1 MGVTMMVKKSAQKWI
16 PLITLT
22 ILLLVSL
29 ACGTSANGEIPTSN
43 PDLLQTIIVAT
54 ASAAEQQTLTAST
67 TNIPEQ
73 TNTPQPSP
81 TVTPAPQ
88 VLIEDGIYIVG
99 NSNAY
104 EKISAVDDDS
114 VFNFPAIPTASN
126 NKPVFAIKG
135 DKFPIGDIELYGYYA
150 GIGVDTELVSLG
162 SGKLAAKINQVFE
175 NSPAKEAGLGT
186 GEIIFGVNGEAFQA
200 IQLNFGFPPYRDL
213 VGILNP
219 NQSEITIDV
228 LSGTTERAVTL
239 SRTYRLSGNN
249 FKTNNPISSVTV
261 EPNGDYV
268 LLKVTWALE
277 SGIYRIEFKQ
287 NKTQK
292 WIFVV
297 P

>member
-81 TVTPAPQ
+81 TVTPVPS
-88 VLIEDGIYIVG
+88 VLLEDGIYIVG
-99 NSNAY
+99 NSNTY
-104 EKISAVDDDS
+104 EKISSVDDDS
-114 VFNFPAIPTASN
+114 VFNIPTIPISSN
-126 NKPVFAIKG
+126 NRPVFAVKG
-135 DKFPIGDIELYGYYA
+135 SSFPIEELELHGYYA
-150 GIGVDTELVSLG
+150 GIGVDTELVTLG

-175 NSPAKEAGLGT
+175 NSPAKEAGLKM
-186 GEIIFGVNGEAFQA
+186 GEIIFGVNGESFQA
-200 IQLNFGFPPYRDL
+200 MHLIFGFPPYRDL
-213 VGILNP
+213 VSIINP
-219 NQSEITIDV
+219 NRSEITIDV
-228 LSGTTERAVTL
+228 LSGTTERAVIL
-239 SRTYRLSGNN
+239 PRTYRLSGDN
-249 FKTNNPISSVTV
+249 FKTNSPISSITF

-268 LLKVTWALE
+268 LLKVIGTLE
-277 SGIYRIEFKQ
+277 SGVYYIKFKQ
-287 NKTQK
+287 NKMQK
-292 WIFVV
+292 WIFIV